1 MALCID
7 IVINEMDRRLF
18 MSLAGRN
25 TEEMGIGL
33 SIAKTLIERM
43 HGSITAAYE
52 KEELMIRI
60 ML

>member
-1 MALCID
+1 
-7 IVINEMDRRLF
+7 MDRRLF